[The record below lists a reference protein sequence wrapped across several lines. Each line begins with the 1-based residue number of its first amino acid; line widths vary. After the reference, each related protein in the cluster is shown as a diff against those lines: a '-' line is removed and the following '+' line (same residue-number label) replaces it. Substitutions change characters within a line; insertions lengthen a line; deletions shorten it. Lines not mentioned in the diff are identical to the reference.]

1 MSAMPIDGLVI
12 DSRFYPLLNA
22 YLACLSPP
30 VEIRKRIAVL
40 SVFSIYVTFI
50 STNEHHTRE
59 SRNEVRGLKLI
70 LQPHAYKQREP
81 DLV

>member
-40 SVFSIYVTFI
+40 SVFSIYVTFLPQTSI
-50 STNEHHTRE
+50 IHGRAEM
-59 SRNEVRGLKLI
+59 KLG
-70 LQPHAYKQREP
+70 
-81 DLV
+81 D